1 MAQNKIAEL
10 RKEQSI
16 TLQQLADYLGVS
28 NGTIGRYETGLRQP
42 KSETW
47 KSLADYFGVEVP
59 YIQGFSS
66 LPDGIKQTEELYH
79 LQQSLPN
86 GVKQYINSSV
96 EFASLARLYEA
107 LQLAHEVKQVQN
119 PTMRWVREHQDEFA
133 LAWITKSME
142 YEHSE
147 KQ

>member
-28 NGTIGRYETGLRQP
+28 NGTISRYETGLRQP

-59 YIQGFSS
+59 YIQGFSN
-66 LPDGIKQTEELYH
+66 LPNGVKQTEELYH

-86 GVKQYINSSV
+86 GVKQYVDSSV
-96 EFASLARLYEA
+96 EFASLYEA

-119 PTMRWVREHQDEFA
+119 PTMRWAREHQNEFA
-133 LAWITKSME
+133 LVWIAKSME
-142 YEHSE
+142 YKHSE
-147 KQ
+147 K